1 MSYSN
6 IPQEIIIDTSRL
18 LKYPK
23 NGFNTFGVYVWHAYI
38 TNPKIIELQIT
49 EDNIQTNNNIK
60 FKILGIFEL
69 EMRPGKQL
77 FPLNYNN
84 IINNNNIKNNIK
96 AIKLI
101 IRETYGGNR
110 TYINQI
116 MFYEQTAEQVK
127 DLICGNELNKIYK
140 NQKKL
145 IENYS
150 NKQLSNNRK
159 INKSTINKI
168 KNKNISE
175 IIQNT
180 YQAINKTNNSNI
192 NESNLKKYNT
202 INNNAKLSKNK
213 EQKKMKN
220 ENNKYFT
227 EKEEI
232 NDDND
237 VNSDIYDEEG
247 KIIDIEG
254 FNNNDNEND
263 YYKEEENNEENQNI
277 NNDNYS
283 NYKNLKIDENKKYY
297 KKIKDKENKVNRKDK
312 RKLTEITPL
321 PKPVKSAKSDIKDKK
336 NLKNKNHQRQ
346 TLEIKLNENLTP
358 NKYLKRVRSLTNG
371 NINNNSN
378 FNLNLSKNFGFV
390 INSNKDIQQNY
401 SNIDNN
407 NENNLNDLDYLNE
420 NQNFRNRNTNYNNY
434 MNMQNEKNDINGNI
448 QNYEERMSDIPN
460 NINSMYSQNE
470 YPSNSFNNNKS
481 NNIINNNNFIEQQ
494 QEFSDIISNNNNYNN
509 NMNKTQDN
517 PNFYNRNTVNQ
528 IGNKKI
534 NYSYI
539 ENNQSNNISMYSEHN
554 DNNNNNNN
562 DYEENKLQNRSISEI
577 KKEKNITNNTI
588 NISQRYS
595 MLTNYD
601 NTKKAKNN
609 RTKEIKQKLD
619 YLEGNIIEIKKEINL
634 ISENL
639 SLLSS
644 QEFIINNFKDQIIQI
659 CEEIYNENILNYNNG
674 KNNSFIS
681 NSEYHNK
688 NKKKEL
694 NLENEINK
702 KIDEKLGNI
711 KNNLFDKYLE
721 PKINEIG
728 DSMQK
733 NIEQIKYKVD
743 AIGNSIYTEKDIFDK
758 NNSNVQIEED
768 DDYEYKNS
776 SKLRNEKFDEINR
789 IGEKLYNKLVEKEK
803 KLNLL
808 KQEKTRF
815 LNEGNG
821 KGNIDVE
828 INY

>member
-297 KKIKDKENKVNRKDK
+297 KKIKDKKNKVNRKDK

-420 NQNFRNRNTNYNNY
+420 NNNFRNRNTNYNNY
-434 MNMQNEKNDINGNI
+434 VNVQNEKNDINGNI

-470 YPSNSFNNNKS
+470 YPSNSFNNNNKS

-554 DNNNNNNN
+554 DNNNN

-711 KNNLFDKYLE
+711 KNNLFDKYLQ